1 MDSPSNEIEKIS
13 LAIDKSTL
21 LTYDHNDIIGWG
33 SFSFNYKGQ
42 LVSKKQLTKEIA
54 IKEIKLNSLID
65 PYNSLSLQ
73 SALNEIKILK
83 QIKHKHII
91 KFIGFQKFDDKT
103 RLVILQKLC
112 NQGDL
117 ANFLTNNQ
125 FMSQHSIFYFFNQIV
140 KGFKYL
146 ISQKIFHGDIKPEN
160 IFLHNDKIK
169 IADFGMS
176 IKLKNLNDTFRETLG
191 SPGYMSPEILNG
203 EEYTIQSDIW
213 SLGLTLYYMI
223 YEQLPWGDKK
233 NPIKL
238 SKYLK
243 ELHEKKIELITF
255 PEIWRFQVSAEFK
268 AMIRKMIVYDPKERL
283 TWNEL
288 FKIKFNGDEPKKQKK
303 GPKLLYKRREK
314 KTANKG
320 TDNYCSPL
328 LLLDENEKH
337 EINKIKVWDYPR
349 SKFCKAGN

>member
-1 MDSPSNEIEKIS
+1 MDSLSNEIEEIS
-13 LAIDKSTL
+13 LPFEKNTL
-21 LTYDHNDIIGWG
+21 LTYSHTNIIGWG

-42 LVSKKQLTKEIA
+42 LVSKKQLVKEIA

-73 SALNEIKILK
+73 SALNEINILK
-83 QIKHKHII
+83 QIKHKHVI
-91 KFIGFQKFDDKT
+91 KFIGFQKFDDAS

-117 ANFLTNNQ
+117 AKFLTNNQ
-125 FMSQHSIFYFFNQIV
+125 FMSQNSIIYFFNQIV

-146 ISQKIFHGDIKPEN
+146 ISQKVFHGDIKPEN
-160 IFLHNDKIK
+160 LFLHNDKIK

-176 IKLKNLNDTFRETLG
+176 MKLKTLNDTFTETIG

-213 SLGLTLYYMI
+213 SLGITLYYMI
-223 YEQLPWGDKK
+223 YEQLPWEDKK

-243 ELHEKKIELITF
+243 ELNEKKVELVTF
-255 PEIWRFQVSAEFK
+255 PENWRFQVSAEFK
-268 AMIRKMIVYDPKERL
+268 AMIRKMIAYDPKERL

-288 FKIKFNGDEPKKQKK
+288 FKMKFNEEKQKK
-303 GPKLLYKRREK
+303 GPMNLLYKRREK
-314 KTANKG
+314 KNANKG

-328 LLLDENEKH
+328 LLLDENKN
-337 EINKIKVWDYPR
+337 EINKIKVCEYPR
-349 SKFCKAGN
+349 SKFCKAGI